1 LATGNGYNKFIILGR
16 SLASV
21 EQSSFKDRHLL
32 FIAMSSK
39 SKRAHRG
46 SRTKIVVNVQ
56 DPDPDVD
63 PIVASFP
70 GGLPEHLE
78 GDGAPKFAWRKLR
91 ETSKRGRILV
101 GEDSTCRYQARS
113 EGRGYD
119 GRRTK
124 LCVGLYNK
132 RTGKLTLHQA
142 AEKGT
147 VFCLE
152 QSVRSYQ
159 DSATS
164 LPDTMSFMDRRRALF
179 ESFGSSKKQRVL
191 KSQEA
196 NVVNV
201 DSVVGAGSVMMGAFL
216 EGQNMSES
224 NRQALEQAKSGTK
237 VCLMKKHVMLY
248 QVTIYLDLTNRIFL
262 ALGGC
267 RRVGLRRGPAQVL
280 AGL

>member
-1 LATGNGYNKFIILGR
+1 
-16 SLASV
+16 
-21 EQSSFKDRHLL
+21 
-32 FIAMSSK
+32 MSSK
-39 SKRAHRG
+39 RKRKSHR
-46 SRTKIVVNVQ
+46 SPKKIVVDVQ
-56 DPDPDVD
+56 DPDPAVD
-63 PIVASFP
+63 PVVASFP
-70 GGLPEHLE
+70 GGLPEHI
-78 GDGAPKFAWRKLR
+78 GDDEAPKFAWRKIR
-91 ETSKRGRILV
+91 EKNQRGRTLV

-124 LCVGLYNK
+124 LCVGIYNK
-132 RTGKLTLHQA
+132 KTNTLTLHQA

-147 VFCLE
+147 VFCLS

-164 LPDTMSFMDRRRALF
+164 LPSQMSAMDRRRALF
-179 ESFGSSKKQRVL
+179 ESFGSSKKQKVL

-224 NRQALEQAKSGTK
+224 NRQAMEQAKSGNK
-237 VCLMKKHVMLY
+237 VCFVKQHGM
-248 QVTIYLDLTNRIFL
+248 R
-262 ALGGC
+262 
-267 RRVGLRRGPAQVL
+267 
-280 AGL
+280 

>member
-1 LATGNGYNKFIILGR
+1 
-16 SLASV
+16 
-21 EQSSFKDRHLL
+21 
-32 FIAMSSK
+32 MSSK
-39 SKRAHRG
+39 HKSQQGHGG
-46 SRTKIVVNVQ
+46 SRSRIVVNVEE
-56 DPDPDVD
+56 PDPNVD

-70 GGLPEHLE
+70 GGLPQHLK
-78 GDGAPKFAWRKLR
+78 GDEAPKFACRKLR
-91 ETSKRGRILV
+91 EKSKHGRILV

-113 EGRGYD
+113 EGRGQD

-132 RTGKLTLHQA
+132 RTGTLTLHQA

-164 LPDTMSFMDRRRALF
+164 LPDTLSSMDRRRALF

-224 NRQALEQAKSGTK
+224 NRQAMEQARSGTK
-237 VCLMKKHVMLY
+237 VCCMEDTLDQSLLY
-248 QVTIYLDLTNRIFL
+248 VVFISQQYFSFFL
-262 ALGGC
+262 GRRSRGGI
-267 RRVGLRRGPAQVL
+267 RRGAAQVL
-280 AGL
+280 AGV